1 LTADKGFEFGQ
12 IQFNNYQ
19 KVSEVSGLIKI
30 LKDPHEILQLGGQML
45 DSSGKEI
52 LITVSSANTF
62 LRQSKSGILHKL
74 FNMLDNG
81 KTGVDTIRILTP
93 VNDLVFNVLE
103 GLHKKYSSIQVK
115 TIEELEPQIQVTILI
130 VDRKSCL
137 VIELKDDSKPVPE
150 EAMGTA
156 TYSTSGPT
164 VMSYFTIFETL
175 WKQSELYAKLQA
187 HEAAQ
192 REFFN
197 LVAHELRTPIQPT
210 LGLSESI
217 LMKDKNIDLNHYHT
231 VILRNARRLQTLA
244 ENILDVTKIEA
255 NNISL
260 KKESVELHSLISEVI
275 EDFKGR
281 IADDSQVMKQGEG
294 GEDEQRIFVLL
305 QKDVKILLC
314 PEVNIEYSGQ
324 QQQENHDR
332 GINETEKVVSPHIA
346 SSSPPPLMILID
358 RNRIVQVLN
367 NLISNALWSVTY
379 GSDGNKEL
387 KIDGDKGEDG
397 NERYIEVSTQIDSLH
412 NRVIVTVKDN
422 GEGISQDVFPKLF
435 TKFATKND
443 RGLGLGLY
451 ICRGIVEAHGGTI
464 WAENKQVDKMNVSG
478 AAFRF
483 SLPIG
488 GAQK

>member
-1 LTADKGFEFGQ
+1 
-12 IQFNNYQ
+12 
-19 KVSEVSGLIKI
+19 
-30 LKDPHEILQLGGQML
+30 
-45 DSSGKEI
+45 
-52 LITVSSANTF
+52 
-62 LRQSKSGILHKL
+62 
-74 FNMLDNG
+74 
-81 KTGVDTIRILTP
+81 
-93 VNDLVFNVLE
+93 
-103 GLHKKYSSIQVK
+103 
-115 TIEELEPQIQVTILI
+115 
-130 VDRKSCL
+130 
-137 VIELKDDSKPVPE
+137 
-150 EAMGTA
+150 
-156 TYSTSGPT
+156 
-164 VMSYFTIFETL
+164 MSYFTIFETL

-197 LVAHELRTPIQPT
+197 LVAHELRTPIQPI

-244 ENILDVTKIEA
+244 ENILDVIKIEA
-255 NNISL
+255 NNVNL
-260 KKESVELHSLISEVI
+260 RKELVDLHSLISEVI
-275 EDFKGR
+275 EDFKGK
-281 IADDSQVMKQGEG
+281 IADDSRVMEQGEE
-294 GEDEQRIFVLL
+294 GEDEQRIFLL

-332 GINETEKVVSPHIA
+332 GISETEKVVSPHIA

-367 NLISNALWSVTY
+367 NLIRNALWSVTY
-379 GSDGNKEL
+379 GSDRNKDL
-387 KIDGDKGEDG
+387 NGVKGEDG

-435 TKFATKND
+435 TKFATEND
-443 RGLGLGLY
+443 RGLGLGLF
-451 ICRGIVEAHGGTI
+451 ICRGIVEAHDGTI
-464 WAENKQVDKMNVSG
+464 WAENKQVDKTNVSG

-488 GAQK
+488 GLKNKIMC